1 MVLFEIINFLVKWN
15 KKMKQQPSRLK
26 YKKYHKP
33 SSSCLYLKEQKNI
46 VPTKGLLALKSL
58 ENKRI
63 TYNQLEACRKSIK
76 RILKKRG
83 LVFLRIFTYHSITK
97 KPLASRMGKG
107 KGTHEMWIAPIRKG
121 QVICEVITFFLS
133 SINLGEKAL
142 KSGGTKLPFKTKIIS
157 NLY

>member
-1 MVLFEIINFLVKWN
+1 
-15 KKMKQQPSRLK
+15 MKQQPSRLK

-33 SSSCLYLKEQKNI
+33 SSSNLFLSEQKNI
-46 VPTKGLLALKSL
+46 VPIKGHLALKAL

-63 TYNQLEACRKSIK
+63 TYNQLEACRKSVK
-76 RILKKRG
+76 RMMKKDG

-107 KGTHEMWIAPIRKG
+107 KGSHHIWIAPIKKG
-121 QVICEVITFFLS
+121 QIICEVITFLLNK
-133 SINLGEKAL
+133 INIGKKAL
-142 KSGGTKLPFKTKIIS
+142 KSGSTKLPFKTCIIS

>member
-1 MVLFEIINFLVKWN
+1 
-15 KKMKQQPSRLK
+15 MKQQPSRLK

-33 SSSCLYLKEQKNI
+33 SSSSLFLNEQKNI
-46 VPTKGLLALKSL
+46 IPIKGQLALKAL

-63 TYNQLEACRKSIK
+63 NYNQLEACRKSVK
-76 RILKKRG
+76 RMLKKNG

-107 KGTHEMWIAPIRKG
+107 KGTHNMWIAPIRKG
-121 QVICEVITFFLS
+121 QIICEVLVFFLNKMNIS
-133 SINLGEKAL
+133 EKAL
-142 KSGGTKLPFKTKIIS
+142 KSGGTKLPLKTSIVF

>member
-1 MVLFEIINFLVKWN
+1 
-15 KKMKQQPSRLK
+15 MKQQPSRLK

-46 VPTKGLLALKSL
+46 IPIKGILALKSL

-76 RILKKRG
+76 RILKKKG

-107 KGTHEMWIAPIRKG
+107 KGTH
-121 QVICEVITFFLS
+121 
-133 SINLGEKAL
+133 N
-142 KSGGTKLPFKTKIIS
+142 
-157 NLY
+157 N

>member
-1 MVLFEIINFLVKWN
+1 
-15 KKMKQQPSRLK
+15 MKQQPSRLK

-33 SSSCLYLKEQKNI
+33 SSSNLFLNEQKNI
-46 VPTKGLLALKSL
+46 IPIKGQLALKAL

-63 TYNQLEACRKSIK
+63 NYNQLEACRKSVK
-76 RILKKRG
+76 RMLKKNG

-107 KGTHEMWIAPIRKG
+107 KGTHNIWIAPIKKG
-121 QVICEVITFFLS
+121 QIICEVIVFFLNKIDIS
-133 SINLGEKAL
+133 KKAL
-142 KSGGTKLPFKTKIIS
+142 KSGGTKLPLRTSVIL